1 MIFTLADIALTIT
14 WHVSTFTLRMIYN
27 GMIYNGLYYLYYGSE
42 STEEEL
48 SRKELTEKIHE
59 LESKLDVIQKI
70 EDEMHEKH
78 E

>member
-14 WHVSTFTLRMIYN
+14 WHVSTFTLR
-27 GMIYNGLYYLYYGSE
+27 MIYNGLYYLYYGSE

-70 EDEMHEKH
+70 EKEMHEKH
-78 E
+78 D

>member
-27 GMIYNGLYYLYYGSE
+27 GLYYLYYGSE
-42 STEEEL
+42 STDEEL

-70 EDEMHEKH
+70 EEEMHEKN

>member
-14 WHVSTFTLRMIYN
+14 WHVSTFTLR
-27 GMIYNGLYYLYYGSE
+27 MIYNGLYYLYYGSE

-70 EDEMHEKH
+70 EKEIHEKH

>member
-27 GMIYNGLYYLYYGSE
+27 GLYYLYYGSE
-42 STEEEL
+42 STEDEL

-70 EDEMHEKH
+70 EEEIHEKH

>member
-27 GMIYNGLYYLYYGSE
+27 GLYYLYYGSE
-42 STEEEL
+42 STEDEL
-48 SRKELTEKIHE
+48 SRKELTERIHE
-59 LESKLDVIQKI
+59 LEEKLDVIQKI
-70 EDEMHEKH
+70 EKEIHEKN

>member
-27 GMIYNGLYYLYYGSE
+27 GLYYLYYGSE
-42 STEEEL
+42 STEDEL

-59 LESKLDVIQKI
+59 LEEKLDVIQKI
-70 EDEMHEKH
+70 EKEIHEKN

>member
-1 MIFTLADIALTIT
+1 MLFTLADIALTIT

-27 GMIYNGLYYLYYGSE
+27 GLYYLYYGSE
-42 STEEEL
+42 STEDEL

-70 EDEMHEKH
+70 EEEMHEKH

>member
-14 WHVSTFTLRMIYN
+14 WHLSTFTLR
-27 GMIYNGLYYLYYGSE
+27 MIYNGLYYLYYGSE

-70 EDEMHEKH
+70 EKEMHEKH
-78 E
+78 D

>member
-14 WHVSTFTLRMIYN
+14 WHVSTFTLR
-27 GMIYNGLYYLYYGSE
+27 MIYNGLYYLYYGSE

-70 EDEMHEKH
+70 EEEIREIHE
-78 E
+78 

>member
-14 WHVSTFTLRMIYN
+14 WHVSTFTLR
-27 GMIYNGLYYLYYGSE
+27 MIYNGLYYLYYGSE

-70 EDEMHEKH
+70 EEEIHEIH

>member
-1 MIFTLADIALTIT
+1 MIFTIADIALTIT

-27 GMIYNGLYYLYYGSE
+27 GLYYLYYGSE
-42 STEEEL
+42 STGEEL

-70 EDEMHEKH
+70 EEEIHEKH

>member
-14 WHVSTFTLRMIYN
+14 WHVSTFTLR
-27 GMIYNGLYYLYYGSE
+27 MIYNGLYYLYYGSE

-70 EDEMHEKH
+70 EKEMHEKH

>member
-14 WHVSTFTLRMIYN
+14 WHVSTFTLR
-27 GMIYNGLYYLYYGSE
+27 MIYNGLYYLYYGSE

-70 EDEMHEKH
+70 EEEMHEKH

>member
-14 WHVSTFTLRMIYN
+14 WHVSTFTLR
-27 GMIYNGLYYLYYGSE
+27 MIYNGLYYLYYGSE

>member
-14 WHVSTFTLRMIYN
+14 WHVSTFTLR
-27 GMIYNGLYYLYYGSE
+27 MIYNGLYYLYYGSE

-70 EDEMHEKH
+70 EEIHEKH

>member
-14 WHVSTFTLRMIYN
+14 WHVSTFTLR
-27 GMIYNGLYYLYYGSE
+27 MIYNGLYYLYYGSE

-59 LESKLDVIQKI
+59 LEEKLDVIQKI
-70 EDEMHEKH
+70 EKEIHEKN

>member
-1 MIFTLADIALTIT
+1 MILNLADIALTIT
-14 WHVSTFTLRMIYN
+14 WHVSTFTLR
-27 GMIYNGLYYLYYGSE
+27 MIYNGLYYLYYGSE

-59 LESKLDVIQKI
+59 LEEKLDVIQKI
-70 EDEMHEKH
+70 EKEIHEKN

>member
-14 WHVSTFTLRMIYN
+14 WHVSTFTLR
-27 GMIYNGLYYLYYGSE
+27 MIYNGLYYLYYGSE

-70 EDEMHEKH
+70 EEEMHEKH
-78 E
+78 D

>member
-27 GMIYNGLYYLYYGSE
+27 GLYYLYYGSE
-42 STEEEL
+42 STEDEL

-70 EDEMHEKH
+70 EEEMHEKH

>member
-1 MIFTLADIALTIT
+1 MLFTLADIALTIT
-14 WHVSTFTLRMIYN
+14 WHVSTFTLR
-27 GMIYNGLYYLYYGSE
+27 MIYNGLYYLYYGSE

-59 LESKLDVIQKI
+59 LEEKLDVIQKI
-70 EDEMHEKH
+70 EKEIHEKN

>member
-14 WHVSTFTLRMIYN
+14 WHVSTFTLR
-27 GMIYNGLYYLYYGSE
+27 MIYNGLYYLYYGSE

-70 EDEMHEKH
+70 EEEIHEKH

>member
-14 WHVSTFTLRMIYN
+14 WHGSTFTLR
-27 GMIYNGLYYLYYGSE
+27 MIYNGLYYLYYGSE

-70 EDEMHEKH
+70 EKEIHEKH

>member
-1 MIFTLADIALTIT
+1 MIFTLADIPLTIT
-14 WHVSTFTLRMIYN
+14 WHVSTFTLR
-27 GMIYNGLYYLYYGSE
+27 MIYNGLYYLYYGSE

-59 LESKLDVIQKI
+59 LEEKLDVIQKI
-70 EDEMHEKH
+70 EKEVHEKN

>member
-1 MIFTLADIALTIT
+1 
-14 WHVSTFTLRMIYN
+14 
-27 GMIYNGLYYLYYGSE
+27 MIYNGLYYLYYGSE
-42 STEEEL
+42 STEDEL

-70 EDEMHEKH
+70 EEEMHEKH